1 MADADQ
7 KTLAFA
13 VANWLQTQAGTAG
26 DAEKLKEASKLVS
39 DAFGIDINN
48 AEQKAQF
55 GKGPGL
61 KNVWDVFMKTQAK
74 LGSGATATPAASA
87 PSSSQP
93 SAEDKAKAEQLK
105 AEGNKH
111 MSAKDHDAAIES
123 YTKAIELDSTN
134 PVYFSNRSAAYAQ
147 LQQHDNAI
155 EDAREASR
163 VNPQFAKAYS
173 RLGHALFDAGRF
185 QEAVEAYEKGVE
197 VDPSNAVMKSGLET
211 AKQHANKPDSKS
223 PPSSGQLRDVAGGAG
238 ADPLAGMG
246 GFPGMGGGQ
255 GGMPDL
261 ASLMNNPMIAQMAQ
275 QMMGNGGI
283 EQMMNNPMVQQ
294 MMQRFGCGGGSMPDV
309 NALMQDP
316 QMREM
321 ARNMMGGMGGQ
332 GGAGRGNG
340 GAGRG
345 SNNNGGSSNT
355 GDDMFS

>member
-13 VANWLQTQAGTAG
+13 VANWLQTQAGTEG
-26 DAEKLKEASKLVS
+26 NAEKLKEASKLVS
-39 DAFGIDINN
+39 DAYEIDINN

-74 LGSGATATPAASA
+74 LGGSAAAPSASA
-87 PSSSQP
+87 SQP

-105 AEGNKH
+105 GEGNKH

-147 LQQHDNAI
+147 LQQHDKAI

-173 RLGHALFDAGRF
+173 RLGHALFSAGRY
-185 QEAVEAYEKGVE
+185 QEAVEAYQKGVE
-197 VDPSNAVMKSGLET
+197 VDPTNSVMKAGLET
-211 AKQHANKPDSKS
+211 AKQHAKSSDSTPTS
-223 PPSSGQLRDVAGGAG
+223 PPSGQSRDVAGGAG
-238 ADPLAGMG
+238 AGADPFAGL
-246 GFPGMGGGQ
+246 GGGQ

-261 ASLMNNPMIAQMAQ
+261 SSLMNNPMIAQMAQ
-275 QMMGNGGI
+275 QMMGNGGL
-283 EQMMNNPMVQQ
+283 EQMMNNPMIQQ
-294 MMQRFGCGGGSMPDV
+294 MMQRFGGGGGGGMPDI
-309 NALMQDP
+309 NAMMQDP

-321 ARNMMGGMGGQ
+321 ARNMMGGMGGP
-332 GGAGRGNG
+332 G

-345 SNNNGGSSNT
+345 SGAGGRGSGNNGGST